1 MMTTSYN
8 QKLQTFKEQLVNKTF
23 NGELASG
30 IYLRIDRKTDAIVT
44 AVYVNLRTVQRNI
57 FHHYS
62 FNDCTG
68 FL

>member
-44 AVYVNLRTVQRNI
+44 AVYVNLRTVHRNI

-62 FNDCTG
+62 FDDCTG